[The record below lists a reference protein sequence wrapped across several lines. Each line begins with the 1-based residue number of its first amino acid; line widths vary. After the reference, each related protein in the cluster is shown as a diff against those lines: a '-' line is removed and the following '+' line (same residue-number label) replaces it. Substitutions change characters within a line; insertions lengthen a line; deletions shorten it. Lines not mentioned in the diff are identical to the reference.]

1 MMAYSFR
8 PYPNSCCYF
17 MLLVMSY
24 HSFASF
30 YIPSFFSSLKTMSWA
45 ILKIWT
51 LDTFRNIR
59 SMILGSKWLNNSS
72 NLFILLCFDLH
83 LNNPFFQI
91 SGTRIGRILTSK
103 DQLARHPRMVN
114 SSEED
119 TQSPVFDR
127 DIANANANA
136 DSANEIITVEHNK
149 RGFDAIPQPTENL
162 S

>member
-1 MMAYSFR
+1 MGNGESLNSGYLQKYSANDPWIQMTEQFLKEI
-8 PYPNSCCYF
+8 C
-17 MLLVMSY
+17 
-24 HSFASF
+24 SFNHVLF
-30 YIPSFFSSLKTMSWA
+30 NY
-45 ILKIWT
+45 
-51 LDTFRNIR
+51 N
-59 SMILGSKWLNNSS
+59 LNNS
-72 NLFILLCFDLH
+72 F
-83 LNNPFFQI
+83 FFQI

-119 TQSPVFDR
+119 TQSPVFDN
-127 DIANANANA
+127 ANANANA

>member
-1 MMAYSFR
+1 MTKKI
-8 PYPNSCCYF
+8 PQIC
-17 MLLVMSY
+17 
-24 HSFASF
+24 SF
-30 YIPSFFSSLKTMSWA
+30 YHVLIYY
-45 ILKIWT
+45 
-51 LDTFRNIR
+51 
-59 SMILGSKWLNNSS
+59 
-72 NLFILLCFDLH
+72 
-83 LNNPFFQI
+83 LNNPFFFQT

-149 RGFDAIPQPTENL
+149 RGFDAIPQPPENL